1 MIRLHFALKKRN
13 GYGKNDVIRIEKTL
27 AEMGYTE
34 PTEYPE
40 IQLSE
45 EDTKKFELLN
55 KKNTYWYDIV
65 LNDTTTILGYDNDG
79 AKKLIVFPE
88 VGERGIS

>member
-1 MIRLHFALKKRN
+1 MLKKKS
-13 GYGKNDVIRIEKTL
+13 GYGKEDIIRIEKTL
-27 AEMGYTE
+27 EEMGYTE

-40 IQLSE
+40 IQLTE

-55 KKNTYWYDIV
+55 KQKVYWYDIV
-65 LNDTTTILGYDNDG
+65 LNDTTTILGFDSSG
-79 AKKLIVFPE
+79 AKKIIVFPE